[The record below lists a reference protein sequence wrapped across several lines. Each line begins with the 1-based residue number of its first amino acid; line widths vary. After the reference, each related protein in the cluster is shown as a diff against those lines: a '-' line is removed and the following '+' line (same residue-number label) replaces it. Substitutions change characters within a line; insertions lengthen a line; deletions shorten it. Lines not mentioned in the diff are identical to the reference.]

1 MSKYLTNLV
10 VFLAG
15 LAVVGWIGVG
25 YAGTN
30 PLALAVTLLIGVC
43 YLGGALEL
51 LRYQQATSALTRA
64 LAGLSEAP
72 GNLGSWLDQLPP
84 SLRNAARLRIEGER
98 AGLPG
103 PALTPYLVGLLV
115 LLGMLGT
122 FLGMVVTLR
131 GTGLALESATDLA
144 AIRASLAAPVKGLG
158 FAFGTSIA
166 GVATSAMLGLLAAL
180 CRRERVRAAQLLD
193 GKAATTLRVY
203 SQGYQREESFKLL
216 QRQAEVMQ
224 RQADALPTLVDQLQA
239 MMNGMAQQ
247 NQALSERHMASQDAF
262 QGKAEAAY
270 SRLAAVMEQSMKE
283 SVSQSARSAGAAL
296 QPVVEATMASLS
308 RETASLQDTVAQA
321 VQRQLEGLTSGFQ
334 ATTSNVA
341 GIWNQAL
348 AGQQRASEALSQ
360 DLRASLDHFAQTFE
374 QRSAALLDSV
384 SSRLEESSGS
394 MSHAWTQA
402 LSRQEQASE
411 KLAGDNLQ
419 ALTAAAAS
427 FEQHSASLL
436 RTLNQSHTL
445 LQSELASRDQQRL
458 AAWTDTLG
466 AMGATLRQE
475 WEQSGAQAAE
485 RQEAISATLAQT
497 VRDIAAQ
504 AEVQA
509 RLLEGVSA
517 RMEAAAD
524 GVSQQW
530 ASALARQ
537 EQAGEKLAGDN
548 REALAA
554 AAATFEQH
562 SAALLQTLDQSHT
575 QLQAALASRDQER
588 LAAWTGTL
596 TAMAATLSQEWQ
608 QAGADTVARQQAAS
622 DTLAQTARDIA
633 AQTQAQ
639 AGLLDS
645 VSARLETAAGSVTQ
659 AWTETQTRQ
668 EQVYAKLAGDN
679 QQALETAA
687 ATFEQHSAAL
697 LQTLDQSHAGLQAA
711 LASRDQERLAAWTA
725 TLTAMAA
732 KLGQEWEQAGT
743 QAALRQLE
751 VNDTLAQTAR
761 DLTSQTQAQAGLLES
776 VSARLETAATGVTQA
791 WTEAQA
797 RQEQAN
803 AKLAGDNQQALET
816 AAAAFE
822 QHSAALLQT
831 LDQSHAGLQA
841 ALASRDQER
850 LAAWT
855 GTLTAMA
862 AKLGQEWEQAGTQ
875 AALRQLEVND
885 TLAQTARDLTSQTQA
900 QAGLLE
906 SVSARLET
914 AATGVT
920 QAWTEAQ
927 ARQEQANAKL
937 AGDNQQALE
946 TAAAA
951 FEQHSAALLHTLEQS
966 QTDLQTALAAKDEAR
981 LEAWTGKLG
990 TIADSLRAEWE
1001 QTSSYTANQQQQ
1013 ICDTLAITA
1022 QDISAQ
1028 TQASANDTIA
1038 EIGRLVQAASEAPR
1052 AAAEVIGE
1060 LRQKLSDSMER
1071 DNDMLEER
1079 NRLLETLGTLL
1090 DAVNHTAAEQR
1101 TAVDALVSSSAE
1113 LLERVGTQ
1121 FTEQAQAETGKLA
1134 EVAAQVASGAV
1145 EVASLGE
1152 SFGTAVQLFGESN
1165 DKLVAHLQR
1174 IEAALDKSIAR
1185 GDEQLAYYVAQARE
1199 VVDLSMVSQKQIIE
1213 NLQQLAIQR
1222 ATAGAEAA

>member
-15 LAVVGWIGVG
+15 LAVVGWIGAG
-25 YAGTN
+25 YAGNN
-30 PLALAVTLLIGVC
+30 PLALAVTLLIGAC

-51 LRYQQATSALTRA
+51 LRYQQATSSLTRA
-64 LAGLSEAP
+64 LTGLSDAP

-166 GVATSAMLGLLAAL
+166 GVASSAMLGLLAAL

-193 GKAATTLRVY
+193 SKAATTLRVY

-224 RQADALPTLVDQLQA
+224 RQAEAMPTLVDQLQT
-239 MMNGMAQQ
+239 MMNNMAQQ
-247 NQALSERHMASQDAF
+247 NQALSDRHMASQDAF

-308 RETASLQDTVAQA
+308 RETATLQDTVTQA

-436 RTLNQSHTL
+436 RTLNQSHSL

-458 AAWTDTLG
+458 AAWTETLG

-485 RQEAISATLAQT
+485 RQEAISATLARA
-497 VRDIAAQ
+497 VHDITAQ
-504 AEVQA
+504 AQVQA
-509 RLLEGVSA
+509 QLLDGVSA
-517 RMEAAAD
+517 RMEAAAN

-530 ASALARQ
+530 TNALARQ

-562 SAALLQTLDQSHT
+562 SAALLQTLDQSHA
-575 QLQAALASRDQER
+575 QLQNALASRDQER

-596 TAMAATLSQEWQ
+596 TAMGATLSQEWQ
-608 QAGADTVARQQAAS
+608 QAGADTVARQQAVS

-639 AGLLDS
+639 AGLLEN

-659 AWTETQTRQ
+659 AWTEAQARQ
-668 EQVYAKLAGDN
+668 EQANAKLAGDN
-679 QQALETAA
+679 QQALEAAA

-697 LQTLDQSHAGLQAA
+697 LQTLDQSHTELQAA
-711 LASRDQERLAAWTA
+711 LASRDQERLAAWSG

-761 DLTSQTQAQAGLLES
+761 DIAAQTQTQAGLLES

-822 QHSAALLQT
+822 QHSTALLQT
-831 LDQSHAGLQA
+831 LEQSHAGLQD

-885 TLAQTARDLTSQTQA
+885 TLAQTARDISAQTQA

-906 SVSARLET
+906 SVSVRLET

-920 QAWTEAQ
+920 QAWTDAQ
-927 ARQEQANAKL
+927 ARQEQVNAKL

-951 FEQHSAALLHTLEQS
+951 FEQHSAALLQTLDQS
-966 QTDLQTALAAKDEAR
+966 QTDLQAALASKDEAR
-981 LEAWTGKLG
+981 LDAWTGKLG
-990 TIADSLRAEWE
+990 AMAESLRAEWE
-1001 QTSSYTANQQQQ
+1001 QTSSYTASQQQQ

-1079 NRLLETLGTLL
+1079 TRLLETLGTLL

-1101 TAVDALVSSSAE
+1101 TAVDALVSSSAD
-1113 LLERVGTQ
+1113 LLDRVGTQ

-1134 EVAAQVASGAV
+1134 EVAAQVASGAI

-1213 NLQQLAIQR
+1213 NLQQLASQR